1 MDDIGSVNW
10 AAGYRLVRRL
20 GSGRRADVFLG
31 HLPLGSA
38 AVGNAPIGNVAV
50 GNVAVGDVA
59 IGNVAI
65 GNAPIGNAPLGEVA
79 SPPGGG
85 GTEQGATAA
94 IKLYRSG
101 TDRSGI
107 DAEIGALARASSP
120 HLVRLADLATAQDG
134 LPVLVLGL
142 LRSQSLAHL
151 LASRGRIES
160 GEAVTILAPIAAAVA
175 ELHRVGVAHG
185 GVTAGSV
192 LFDELGTPAL
202 ASFGRAR
209 IIGEEPAGTS
219 ASSLSPAEL
228 AASAP
233 ALRDLADLAALASA
247 VLESTPESA
256 GRTLALSFLRSADP
270 SRAPEQF
277 AADIA
282 SVLFDS
288 APATPVLLGVAPR
301 RLSSQPGALRPR
313 AGSRPRAPSSPHGP
327 SSPHVPL
334 RGLAG
339 PAAAIRSDPA
349 AATTPAP
356 PASLVRGR
364 RRARP
369 PWLDAIHLP
378 EWLEQ
383 VIAST
388 VPSRTAGA
396 GAARMLASV
405 RRPVWVAAATVAVLL
420 TAALLLVPNGD
431 ASSGLPGA
439 GADPLTL
446 SGGAAPG
453 VPDSPPTGGPA
464 EPVPERS
471 AIAGDDPVAASLALL
486 ELRDGCLAALSVLC
500 LDDVDQ
506 TGSAA
511 WEADG
516 YLIRQGQEGGGAPA
530 RPSPPAGMWEGRSA
544 NLVERIGDSALVT
557 VAPPGQT
564 AGEVPVS
571 VLLIKGV
578 EGWRIRD
585 LFVG

>member
-1 MDDIGSVNW
+1 VDDIGSVNW

-31 HLPLGSA
+31 HLPLG
-38 AVGNAPIGNVAV
+38 NAPV
-50 GNVAVGDVA
+50 GNVAV
-59 IGNVAI
+59 
-65 GNAPIGNAPLGEVA
+65 GEVA

-85 GTEQGATAA
+85 GTEQAATAATAATAA
-94 IKLYRSG
+94 IKLFRPG

-142 LRSQSLAHL
+142 LRRQSLAHL

-185 GVTAGSV
+185 GVAAGSV
-192 LFDELGTPAL
+192 LFDELGTPVL

-277 AADIA
+277 AAEIA

-301 RLSSQPGALRPR
+301 RLSSQSAVLRPR
-313 AGSRPRAPSSPHGP
+313 AGSRPRAPSSLHG
-327 SSPHVPL
+327 PL
-334 RGLAG
+334 RGLAA
-339 PAAAIRSDPA
+339 PAATRSDPA
-349 AATTPAP
+349 AAP

-383 VIAST
+383 VIRSA
-388 VPSRTAGA
+388 VPSRTVGSR
-396 GAARMLASV
+396 AARMLASV
-405 RRPVWVAAATVAVLL
+405 RRPVWVAATTVAVLL
-420 TAALLLVPNGD
+420 TAALLLVPGGD

-439 GADPLTL
+439 GTDPLTH

-464 EPVPERS
+464 EPFPERS

-486 ELRDGCLAALSVLC
+486 ELRDVCLAALSVLC

-516 YLIRQGQEGGGAPA
+516 YLIRQGQEGSGAPA

-557 VAPPGQT
+557 VAPPGQI

>member
-31 HLPLGSA
+31 HLPLG
-38 AVGNAPIGNVAV
+38 NAPV
-50 GNVAVGDVA
+50 GNVAV
-59 IGNVAI
+59 
-65 GNAPIGNAPLGEVA
+65 GEVA

-85 GTEQGATAA
+85 GTEQAATAATAA
-94 IKLYRSG
+94 IKLFRPG

-142 LRSQSLAHL
+142 LRRQSLAHL

-185 GVTAGSV
+185 GVAAGSV
-192 LFDELGTPAL
+192 LFDELGTPVL

-277 AADIA
+277 AAEIA

-301 RLSSQPGALRPR
+301 RLSSQPAALRPR
-313 AGSRPRAPSSPHGP
+313 AGSRPRAPSSPHGR
-327 SSPHVPL
+327 L
-334 RGLAG
+334 RGLAA

-349 AATTPAP
+349 AAPTPAP

-383 VIAST
+383 VIRSA
-388 VPSRTAGA
+388 VPSRTVGSR
-396 GAARMLASV
+396 AARMLASV
-405 RRPVWVAAATVAVLL
+405 RRPVWVAATTVAVLL

-464 EPVPERS
+464 EPFPERS

-486 ELRDGCLAALSVLC
+486 ELRDVCLAALSVLC

-530 RPSPPAGMWEGRSA
+530 RPSPPAAMWEGRSA

-557 VAPPGQT
+557 VAPPGQI

-578 EGWRIRD
+578 EG
-585 LFVG
+585 